1 MKLITDINEIRD
13 FIEKFLEITS
23 GTLIVPG
30 SPLRVSSAAYH
41 RWGIGITSENLEQLK
56 EMAEDAYL
64 NQVPVGEERS
74 DVERTIRPKLREWVE
89 PRMARYMGDTVKEML
104 KSIGLSGDKISICE
118 VPARDAEVS
127 CAAAMAITFDSE
139 TAGMMQRTEFHMV
152 DISKDSLQDT
162 QRNMAM
168 SGASHVLHQELD
180 RVFLAGVAPGS
191 IDILISLS
199 HFHHKPFTDHL
210 AQIHRAL
217 KDNGVLL
224 VGDRHS
230 AIWDHPVNAYR
241 ILQRMGAEDN
251 TLGAFRRHFGFNGN
265 ISGDPNVTLTS
276 EECNAIARHLQYW
289 EEIGDAVRQLY
300 GSKKRRVRF
309 LEANDTSEAR
319 RQKLECAGF
328 TTDPDMIRKAFPRS
342 KLSELPKK
350 ILADSD
356 FAVVMAAVKKPAPGR
371 G

>member
-30 SPLRVSSAAYH
+30 SPLRVSSTAYH
-41 RWGIGITSENLEQLK
+41 RWGIGITGENVEQLK
-56 EMAEDAYL
+56 EMAEDAYV
-64 NQVPVGEERS
+64 NPVPAGEERS
-74 DVERTIRPKLREWVE
+74 DLERTIRPKLREWVE
-89 PRMARYMGDTVKEML
+89 PRMARYMGDTVKEII
-104 KSIGLSGDKISICE
+104 KSIGLSGDTISICE

-139 TAGMMQRTEFHMV
+139 TAGMMQRTEFHLV
-152 DISKDSLQDT
+152 DPLRESLQDAG
-162 QRNMAM
+162 RNMSM
-168 SGASHVLHQELD
+168 SGAPYVLHQELD
-180 RVFLAGVAPGS
+180 RAFLAGLAPGS
-191 IDILISLS
+191 IDIFISLS
-199 HFHHKPFTDHL
+199 HFHHKPFTDYL
-210 AQIHRAL
+210 AQVHRAL

-230 AIWDHPVNAYR
+230 AIWDHPVNAHR
-241 ILQRMGAEDN
+241 ILQRMGAEDS
-251 TLGAFRRHFGFNGN
+251 TLCAFRRHFGFNGS
-265 ISGDPNVTLTS
+265 IAGDPNVRLTP
-276 EECNAIARHLQYW
+276 EECNAIVRHLQYW
-289 EEIGDAVRQLY
+289 EEIGDTVRQMY
-300 GSKKRRVRF
+300 GGKKRRIRF

-328 TTDPDMIRKAFPRS
+328 TTDPDMIRKAFPKS

-350 ILADSD
+350 LLADSD